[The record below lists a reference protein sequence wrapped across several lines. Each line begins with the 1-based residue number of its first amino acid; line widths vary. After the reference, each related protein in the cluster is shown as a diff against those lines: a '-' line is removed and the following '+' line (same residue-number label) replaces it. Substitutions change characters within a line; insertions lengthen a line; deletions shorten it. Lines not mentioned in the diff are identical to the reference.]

1 MSFLKLWVFVLAW
14 LAVSVLPAKAAN
26 DYLLRADDPIFAIT
40 QERLLEYGLT
50 VSQNGFLRALP
61 EKQTENADFSGVFS
75 LGMAVKS
82 FEYGVFGCKYLTPDC
97 SPTTSLTHRWEED
110 SLFVHIDVQGA
121 GESSQTEGEY
131 RQLFDEVFQL
141 AGIEVEFSD
150 DAGASDIIVL
160 IGDVDYF
167 RQRRPTDIEEPTD
180 IWSYFQTLPEQGQGL
195 YGSVFGELPLGCA
208 DVVFS
213 DSRNVIEKA
222 TVYALKPDAAACA
235 AKMVFMSLGF
245 NDNIQAVSSV
255 LSHFGNYDDLTEI
268 DKHLIK
274 LLYGNMLEPGM
285 KKSEVLASVRGYF
298 VDNGFVASAQDD
310 RFTNYIRLDD
320 VRLNTSNDSGFE
332 ADADGYIVDG
342 PRTTRSEPIDY
353 SKILTS
359 SYIEKFLESC
369 GQDTCSSPAHKSD
382 AKDLVYFGSCGKL
395 GEKSHA
401 QKFLA
406 HLYDLTAVQGA
417 PYKVAKEMST
427 AEAMVLIAGDDE
439 DDECSNHP
447 IYQHMNR
454 QNGLLEKTGFLSER
468 IMGRCVASEEGGQLS
483 FLVDWHSLWVCD
495 SYLSL
500 KASSTLEPAGFLST
514 SFNPDN
520 GYGAETQFDRC
531 YFSANKEDIP
541 SKERSGRILRCLDE
555 VR

>member
-1 MSFLKLWVFVLAW
+1 MSFLKFGVFVLAW
-14 LAVSVLPAKAAN
+14 LALFVLPAQAEN
-26 DYLLRADDPIFAIT
+26 DSLMRADDPIFAIT
-40 QERLLEYGLT
+40 QERLLEHKLT

-61 EKQTENADFSGVFS
+61 EKQNENTDFSGVFS

-82 FEYGVFGCKYLTPDC
+82 FEYGAFGCKYLTPDC
-97 SPTTSLTHRWEED
+97 SPTKSLTHRWDDD

-121 GESSQTEGEY
+121 GESSQTESQY

-160 IGDVDYF
+160 IGEVDYF

-180 IWSYFQTLPEQGQGL
+180 IWPYFQTLPEQGEGL
-195 YGSVFGELPLGCA
+195 YGGVFGERPLGCA
-208 DVVFS
+208 SVIS
-213 DSRNVIEKA
+213 IDSRNVIKKA

-235 AKMVFMSLGF
+235 AKLVFMSLGF
-245 NDNIQAVSSV
+245 EDNIQAVSSV
-255 LSHFGNYDDLTEI
+255 LSHFSTYDDLTEI

-274 LLYGNMLEPGM
+274 LLYGNMLKPGM
-285 KKSEVLASVRGYF
+285 KKSEVLALVRGYF
-298 VDNGFVASAQDD
+298 VDNGFVASAQDH
-310 RFTNYIRLDD
+310 RFTNYVRLDD
-320 VRLNTSNDSGFE
+320 ARLNTSSISGFE

-342 PRTTRSEPIDY
+342 PRRTRSEPIDY
-353 SKILTS
+353 SKILAAI
-359 SYIEKFLESC
+359 YIEKFLESC
-369 GQDTCSSPAHKSD
+369 GRDTCSSPAHKSD

-395 GEKSHA
+395 GEKSRA
-401 QKFLA
+401 QKFFVR
-406 HLYDLTAVQGA
+406 LYDLTAAQGA
-417 PYKVAKEMST
+417 PYKVVKEMNA

-447 IYQHMNR
+447 IYQHMKR
-454 QNGLLEKTGFLSER
+454 QNGVLEKTGFLSER

-483 FLVDWHSLWVCD
+483 FLVDWYSLWVCD

-500 KASSTLEPAGFLST
+500 KANSALEPAGFLST

-520 GYGAETQFDRC
+520 GYSSETQFDRC
-531 YFSANKEDIP
+531 YFSTAEEDIP
-541 SKERSGRILRCLDE
+541 SKDRTGRILRCLGE